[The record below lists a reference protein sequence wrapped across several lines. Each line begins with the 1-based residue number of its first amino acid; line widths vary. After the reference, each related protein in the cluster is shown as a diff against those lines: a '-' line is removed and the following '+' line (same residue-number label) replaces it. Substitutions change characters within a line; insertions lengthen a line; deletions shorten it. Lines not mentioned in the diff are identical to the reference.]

1 MSFLRRLKERRVKAS
16 QNVTPTPALPESEVP
31 AWADEGRKGPLAD
44 FVAQS
49 QNEKTEGSVDLG
61 QANGSWSQGK
71 QRSRLSKTIRV
82 RTSLAKEGVI
92 VNSAFAGG
100 AS

>member
-82 RTSLAKEGVI
+82 RTSWVKDGII
-92 VNSAFAGG
+92 VKSSFAGG

>member
-16 QNVTPTPALPESEVP
+16 QNVTPTPVLPESEVP

-82 RTSLAKEGVI
+82 RKTWAKEGII
-92 VNSAFAGG
+92 VNSSFAGG

>member
-92 VNSAFAGG
+92 VNSAL
-100 AS
+100 SLIHI

>member
-16 QNVTPTPALPESEVP
+16 QNVTPSPALPESEP

-49 QNEKTEGSVDLG
+49 QNERTEGSVDLG

-82 RTSLAKEGVI
+82 RKTWAKEGII
-92 VNSAFAGG
+92 VNSSFAGG